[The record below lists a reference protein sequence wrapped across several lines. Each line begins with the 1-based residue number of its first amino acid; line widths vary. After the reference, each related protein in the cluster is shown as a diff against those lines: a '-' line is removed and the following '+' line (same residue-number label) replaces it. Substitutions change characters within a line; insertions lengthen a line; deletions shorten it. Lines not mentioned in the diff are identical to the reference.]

1 MAVAQTAPH
10 MAADMLCCLGLGF
23 LLGAVYDLAR
33 FLAGD
38 SRPVCFVADLA
49 AFVLAALLLTSFAA
63 GRSWAGAVRWY
74 MSASLLFGDAGY
86 FLVLAPATRAVEDF
100 IKWLLSRPFVLT
112 GMLLCPIG
120 RAVGRAA
127 CRRTGKM
134 REKVR
139 TNRAKRLQKNAKVL
153 YNSN

>member
-1 MAVAQTAPH
+1 MTVAQAGPY

-23 LLGAVYDLAR
+23 LLGAVYDLIR
-33 FLAGD
+33 FFAGD
-38 SRPVCFVADLA
+38 SRPVCFAADLA

-63 GRSWAGAVRWY
+63 SRSWAGAVRWY
-74 MSASLLFGDAGY
+74 MSGSLLLGDAGY

-112 GMLLCPIG
+112 VLLLCPIG
-120 RAVGRAA
+120 RLLQGTA
-127 CRRTGKM
+127 RRKAGKM
-134 REKVR
+134 REKSR
-139 TNRAKRLQKNAKVL
+139 ANRAKRLQKNAKVL